1 MMKQCFLITMYLCY
15 FLGCIKKPEKRQVVE
30 NQVATKVFNGV
41 NYATKFKYKNLETF
55 KIDTFAFGSRYNYY
69 NRVDSLTFE
78 QIFQGHES
86 FLYSNEYFFYA
97 NFNDPH
103 KIALLE
109 ESDEIGV
116 AIWLINFDEKGN
128 FKSKKCLEMRK

>member
-1 MMKQCFLITMYLCY
+1 MKT
-15 FLGCIKKPEKRQVVE
+15 GEKRQVLDI
-30 NQVATKVFNGV
+30 QSPTKVFDIANH
-41 NYATKFKYKNLETF
+41 ASKFKYKNLETF
-55 KIDTFAFGSRYNYY
+55 EIDTFAFGSRYSFY

-78 QIFQGHES
+78 QIFQGHEP

-97 NFNDPH
+97 HFDDPH

-116 AIWLINFDEKGN
+116 AIWLLNFDEKGR
-128 FKSKKCLEMRK
+128 FLSKKCLKY

>member
-1 MMKQCFLITMYLCY
+1 MKKYL
-15 FLGCIKKPEKRQVVE
+15 FGIVFAFSFTGCVKTPEKQKVSD
-30 NQVATKVFNGV
+30 NQEPKKVFD
-41 NYATKFKYKNLETF
+41 ALLHASKFKYKNLEAF
-55 KIDTFAFGSRYNYY
+55 VIDTFSFGSRYSFY

-78 QIFQGHES
+78 QIFQGHEP

-97 NFNDPH
+97 NFNDSH

-116 AIWLINFDEKGN
+116 AIWLINFDEKGRFLN
-128 FKSKKCLEMRK
+128 KKCLIKRE